1 MTATTAP
8 QDLASES
15 WNALLK
21 ITAIVALFVVLV
33 AGSFALGRGTADDT
47 VTIVR
52 HSAPAVSVDTAA
64 PASCDHTATPQPC

>member
-8 QDLASES
+8 QDLVSNS

-33 AGSFALGRGTADDT
+33 AGSFALGRSTGDDT
-47 VTIVR
+47 VTVVR
-52 HSAPAVSVDTAA
+52 HAAPAVSA
-64 PASCDHTATPQPC
+64 PASCAHTASPQPC